1 MLISLPDAKSKTG
14 YVSYSVLELAGMALI
29 LWDGLPIYRH
39 LFVMER
45 IGTDEDKAIMLV
57 AAIAVQVGYWRTFG
71 FIPPFDIPKRV
82 FLGHVL
88 LFLSR
93 LSFIFA
99 SSLFALVFYRHPD
112 LLSFNPL
119 NLLLFVGVLFSVF
132 CFTRHLEAVGNLL
145 LKGSKPP

>member
-1 MLISLPDAKSKTG
+1 MRVSLPDPKSKAG
-14 YVSYSVLELAGMALI
+14 YVSYSALEAAGMLLL

-45 IGTDEDKAIMLV
+45 VGTEEDRIIMLFAV
-57 AAIAVQVGYWRTFG
+57 IAIQAGFWNTFHHL
-71 FIPPFDIPKRV
+71 PPFEIPKHA

-99 SSLFALVFYRHPD
+99 SSLFALVFYRAPN
-112 LLSFNPL
+112 LLDFHPL
-119 NLLLFVGVLFSVF
+119 NLLLFVAILFSVF
-132 CFTRHLEAVGNLL
+132 CFTRHLEAIGNLL